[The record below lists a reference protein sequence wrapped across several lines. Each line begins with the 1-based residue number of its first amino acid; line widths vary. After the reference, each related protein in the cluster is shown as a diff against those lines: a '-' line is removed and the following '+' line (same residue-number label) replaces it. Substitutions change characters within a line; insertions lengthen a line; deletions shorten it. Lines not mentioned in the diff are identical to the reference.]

1 MPHYNTPYRGATPS
15 SYPSGQYPGIN
26 QPDVGLEM
34 KAHASSITPY
44 SPQVYGS
51 SFTPPNSTPNAGKS
65 GGFSMPNINDIKG
78 FIERMGGV
86 EGIIATMGKVQ
97 KVMQTVQQFAPMAKM
112 LSGLLPGGS
121 KGGSATDDDTDYS
134 EYKPRRRRKKT
145 RKGTKSK
152 IPVKHKKRTTPAKK
166 KR

>member
-1 MPHYNTPYRGATPS
+1 MPHYNTPYRGATPP

-26 QPDVGLEM
+26 QPDVEMEM
-34 KAHASSITPY
+34 KAQSSSITPY
-44 SPQVYGS
+44 SPQAYGS
-51 SFTPPNSTPNAGKS
+51 SFTPPSSIPSAGKS

-112 LSGLLPGGS
+112 LTGLLPGAS
-121 KGGSATDDDTDYS
+121 KGSASDDEFDYS

-145 RKGTKSK
+145 KKRVKSK
-152 IPVKHKKRTTPAKK
+152 TPVKRKKRTTSTKK

>member
-1 MPHYNTPYRGATPS
+1 MPHYNTPYRGATPP

-34 KAHASSITPY
+34 KAQASSITPY

-51 SFTPPNSTPNAGKS
+51 SFTPQSSVPNAGKS
-65 GGFSMPNINDIKG
+65 GGFSMPKINDIKG

-97 KVMQTVQQFAPMAKM
+97 KVMQTVQQFAPMAKI
-112 LSGLLPGGS
+112 LTGLLPGGS
-121 KGGSATDDDTDYS
+121 KSSAADDDSDYS

-145 RKGTKSK
+145 RKGAKSK
-152 IPVKHKKRTTPAKK
+152 KPVKRKKRTTPAKK

>member
-1 MPHYNTPYRGATPS
+1 MPHYNTPYRGATPP

-26 QPDVGLEM
+26 HPDVGLEM
-34 KAHASSITPY
+34 KAQASSITPY

-51 SFTPPNSTPNAGKS
+51 SFTPPSSAPNAGKS

-112 LSGLLPGGS
+112 LTGLLPGGS
-121 KGGSATDDDTDYS
+121 KGSSSDDESDYS
-134 EYKPRRRRKKT
+134 EYKPRCRRNTTKK
-145 RKGTKSK
+145 GEKSK
-152 IPVKHKKRTTPAKK
+152 TPVKRKKRTTPAKK